1 MNFPFLETKQDQTYL
16 RTFSDNVD
24 EEELVWHRD
33 REDRLVKSLE
43 VTDWKVQI
51 DNNLPQILTEIFIPK
66 GVYHRIIKG
75 TGSLKILITKY
86 S

>member
-1 MNFPFLETKQDQTYL
+1 MLPFTEKKIDNSYIREFSLET
-16 RTFSDNVD
+16 S